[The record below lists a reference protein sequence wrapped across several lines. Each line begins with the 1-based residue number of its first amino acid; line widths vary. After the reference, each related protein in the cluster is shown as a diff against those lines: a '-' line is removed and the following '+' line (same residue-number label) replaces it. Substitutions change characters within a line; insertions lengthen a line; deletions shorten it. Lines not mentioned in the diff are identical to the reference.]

1 MTGRDDITL
10 AAAKLVERASRTST
24 MVALAESC
32 TGGMV
37 AAAIT
42 DIPGASQVL
51 ACGFVVY
58 ANDAKTSQLG
68 VSADTIAAHGAVSR
82 ETATQMAEGALRATP
97 LAGLAV
103 SVTGIAGPD
112 GGTADK
118 PVGLVWF
125 GVARC
130 DGETVTMR
138 HFFEGDREAVRVN
151 AARVAIEAL
160 VDALAPR

>member
-97 LAGLAV
+97 LATQPCSFNYGNCR
-103 SVTGIAGPD
+103 AGRRH
-112 GGTADK
+112 GGQASRA
-118 PVGLVWF
+118 
-125 GVARC
+125 GVVRC
-130 DGETVTMR
+130 GQEKWR
-138 HFFEGDREAVRVN
+138 HNNKN
-151 AARVAIEAL
+151 A
-160 VDALAPR
+160 